1 MQVLEYY
8 IRDTSIKQAASEKA
22 KRLQIPGI
30 STKKKKF
37 QDPGVKKVL
46 LPLSPLRQVD

>member
-22 KRLQIPGI
+22 KGLQIPGI
-30 STKKKKF
+30 STKKRSFKALALKKYY
-37 QDPGVKKVL
+37 
-46 LPLSPLRQVD
+46 